1 MNWEYKDL
9 IDVCEI
15 NLGKTPSRSNKRLWD
30 INKIGNNKW
39 ASIADLTKVKG
50 GYLSDTKEYIS
61 DEGAKLFNYVKPN
74 TILMS
79 FKLSIGKLA
88 ITKEK
93 IYTNEAIVA
102 LPIKNN
108 KELNQDFLYYYLEF
122 YDWEKE
128 SENDVKVKGKT
139 LNKDKLKKIKIPL
152 PPFPI
157 QQKIVEKLDT
167 IFVEIDKATAAIEA
181 NVKNAEALFKNYL
194 KKTYKGDK
202 NWKIVTLRDVSKVIA
217 GQSPKGINYNKEGKG
232 LPFYQGKKDFGDRY
246 INIPSVWTT
255 EITKEAIKEDI
266 LISVR
271 APVGPVNI
279 ANEHICIGRGL
290 AAIRTTDKINK
301 EYLFNYF
308 LKIEKEL
315 VSNVGAVFNSINKTQ
330 IENLKIPLP
339 NLTIQQDIVSKINKI
354 SSEVNKLNNLHK
366 NKLSDLVFF
375 KQSIIKQAF
384 NGEFVKTA

>member
-30 INKIGNNKW
+30 IKKIGNNKW

-157 QQKIVEKLDT
+157 QQKIVEKLDS
-167 IFVEIDKATAAIEA
+167 IFVEIDKVTAAVETNI
-181 NVKNAEALFKNYL
+181 NNAEALFQNFLKQAFKSGGKDWEVFKIKDLIKIRSGDFLPLKNMNNEGSIDVYGGNGISGKHNL
-194 KKTYKGDK
+194 HNLSGD
-202 NWKIVTLRDVSKVIA
+202 
-217 GQSPKGINYNKEGKG
+217 
-232 LPFYQGKKDFGDRY
+232 
-246 INIPSVWTT
+246 NI
-255 EITKEAIKEDI
+255 I
-266 LISVR
+266 
-271 APVGPVNI
+271 
-279 ANEHICIGRGL
+279 IGRVG
-290 AAIRTTDKINK
+290 AKCGNVRFIRGNIWVTDNAFYVSEFKKNINK
-301 EYLFNYF
+301 EF
-308 LKIEKEL
+308 LSLVLKFKNLRTLANQMAQPVISFATIKE
-315 VSNVGAVFNSINKTQ
+315 T
-330 IENLKIPLP
+330 ELKIPNSLEKQVEILKIK
-339 NLTIQQDIVSKINKI
+339 NLLELQIKV
-354 SSEVNKLNNLHK
+354 LNDSNIKKAYSLNL
-366 NKLSDLVFF
+366 L
-375 KQSIIKQAF
+375 KQSILKQAF
-384 NGEFVKTA
+384 NGELVKAA

>member
-50 GYLSDTKEYIS
+50 RYLSDTKEYIS

-167 IFVEIDKATAAIEA
+167 IFVEIDKATAAVETNI
-181 NVKNAEALFKNYL
+181 NNAEALFQNFLKQAFKNGGKDWEVFKIKDL
-194 KKTYKGDK
+194 IKIRSGDFLPAKNMNSKGS
-202 NWKIVTLRDVSKVIA
+202 IDVY
-217 GQSPKGINYNKEGKG
+217 GGNGISGKHD
-232 LPFYQGKKDFGDRY
+232 LQNLSGD
-246 INIPSVWTT
+246 NI
-255 EITKEAIKEDI
+255 I
-266 LISVR
+266 
-271 APVGPVNI
+271 
-279 ANEHICIGRGL
+279 IGRVGAKCGNVRL
-290 AAIRTTDKINK
+290 VRGNIWVTDNAFYVSEFKKNINK
-301 EYLFNYF
+301 EFLSLALELENLRTLANQMAQPVISFATIKDTELKIPNSLEKQVKF
-308 LKIEKEL
+308 LKIKNRLEL
-315 VSNVGAVFNSINKTQ
+315 QVKILNDSNIKKTNFL
-330 IENLKIPLP
+330 NLL
-339 NLTIQQDIVSKINKI
+339 
-354 SSEVNKLNNLHK
+354 
-366 NKLSDLVFF
+366 
-375 KQSIIKQAF
+375 KQSILKKAF
-384 NGEFVKTA
+384 NDELVKAA

>member
-157 QQKIVEKLDT
+157 QQKIVEKLDS
-167 IFVEIDKATAAIEA
+167 IFVEIDKVTAAVETNI
-181 NVKNAEALFKNYL
+181 NNAEALFQNFLKQAFKSGGKDWEVFKIKDLIKIRSGDFLPAKNMNS
-194 KKTYKGDK
+194 KGS
-202 NWKIVTLRDVSKVIA
+202 IDVY
-217 GQSPKGINYNKEGKG
+217 GGNGISGKHD
-232 LPFYQGKKDFGDRY
+232 LQNLSGD
-246 INIPSVWTT
+246 NI
-255 EITKEAIKEDI
+255 I
-266 LISVR
+266 
-271 APVGPVNI
+271 
-279 ANEHICIGRGL
+279 IGRVGAKCGNVRL
-290 AAIRTTDKINK
+290 VRGNIWVTDNAFYVSEFKKNINK
-301 EYLFNYF
+301 EFLSLALELKNLRTLANQMAQPVISFATIKDTELKIPNSLEKQVKF
-308 LKIEKEL
+308 LKIKNRLEL
-315 VSNVGAVFNSINKTQ
+315 QVKILNDSNIKKTNSL
-330 IENLKIPLP
+330 NLL
-339 NLTIQQDIVSKINKI
+339 
-354 SSEVNKLNNLHK
+354 
-366 NKLSDLVFF
+366 
-375 KQSIIKQAF
+375 KQSILKKAF
-384 NGEFVKTA
+384 NDELVKAA

>member
-157 QQKIVEKLDT
+157 QQKIVEKLDS
-167 IFVEIDKATAAIEA
+167 IFVEIDKVTAAVETNI
-181 NVKNAEALFKNYL
+181 NNAEALFQNFLKQAFKSGGKDWEVFKIKDLIKIRSGDFLPAKNMNS
-194 KKTYKGDK
+194 KGS
-202 NWKIVTLRDVSKVIA
+202 IDVY
-217 GQSPKGINYNKEGKG
+217 GGNGISGKHD
-232 LPFYQGKKDFGDRY
+232 LQNLSGD
-246 INIPSVWTT
+246 NI
-255 EITKEAIKEDI
+255 I
-266 LISVR
+266 
-271 APVGPVNI
+271 
-279 ANEHICIGRGL
+279 IGRVGAKCGNVRL
-290 AAIRTTDKINK
+290 VRGNIWVTDNAFYVSEFKKNINK
-301 EYLFNYF
+301 EFLSLALELKNLRTLANQMAQPVISFATIKDTELKIPNSLEKQVKF
-308 LKIEKEL
+308 LKIKNRLEL
-315 VSNVGAVFNSINKTQ
+315 QVKILNESNIK
-330 IENLKIPLP
+330 
-339 NLTIQQDIVSKINKI
+339 KIN
-354 SSEVNKLNNLHK
+354 SLNL
-366 NKLSDLVFF
+366 L
-375 KQSIIKQAF
+375 KQSILKKAF
-384 NGEFVKTA
+384 NDELVKAA

>member
-157 QQKIVEKLDT
+157 QQKIVEKLDS
-167 IFVEIDKATAAIEA
+167 IFVEIDKVTAAVETNI
-181 NVKNAEALFKNYL
+181 NNAEALFQNFLKQAFKSGGKDWEVFKIKDLIKIRSGDFLPAKNMNS
-194 KKTYKGDK
+194 KGS
-202 NWKIVTLRDVSKVIA
+202 IDVY
-217 GQSPKGINYNKEGKG
+217 GGNGISGKHD
-232 LPFYQGKKDFGDRY
+232 LQNLSGD
-246 INIPSVWTT
+246 NI
-255 EITKEAIKEDI
+255 I
-266 LISVR
+266 
-271 APVGPVNI
+271 
-279 ANEHICIGRGL
+279 IGRVGAKCGNVRL
-290 AAIRTTDKINK
+290 VRGNIWVTDNAFYVSEFKKNINK
-301 EYLFNYF
+301 EFLSLALELKNLRTLANQMAQPVISFATIKDTELKIPNSLEKQVKF
-308 LKIEKEL
+308 LKIKNRLEL
-315 VSNVGAVFNSINKTQ
+315 QVKILNESNIK
-330 IENLKIPLP
+330 
-339 NLTIQQDIVSKINKI
+339 KIN
-354 SSEVNKLNNLHK
+354 SLNL
-366 NKLSDLVFF
+366 L
-375 KQSIIKQAF
+375 KQSILKKAF
-384 NGEFVKTA
+384 NGELVKAA

>member
-39 ASIADLTKVKG
+39 VSIADLTKVKG
-50 GYLSDTKEYIS
+50 RYLLDTKEYIS

-139 LNKDKLKKIKIPL
+139 LNKDKLKKIKILL
-152 PPFPI
+152 PPLPI
-157 QQKIVEKLDT
+157 QQKIVVKLDA
-167 IFVEIDKATAAIEA
+167 IFSEIDKATTI
-181 NVKNAEALFKNYL
+181 AEQKEIQLELL
-194 KKTYKGDK
+194 KKS
-202 NWKIVTLRDVSKVIA
+202 IL
-217 GQSPKGINYNKEGKG
+217 
-232 LPFYQGKKDFGDRY
+232 
-246 INIPSVWTT
+246 
-255 EITKEAIKEDI
+255 KEAFKGKLIK
-266 LISVR
+266 
-271 APVGPVNI
+271 
-279 ANEHICIGRGL
+279 
-290 AAIRTTDKINK
+290 
-301 EYLFNYF
+301 
-308 LKIEKEL
+308 
-315 VSNVGAVFNSINKTQ
+315 
-330 IENLKIPLP
+330 
-339 NLTIQQDIVSKINKI
+339 
-354 SSEVNKLNNLHK
+354 
-366 NKLSDLVFF
+366 
-375 KQSIIKQAF
+375 
-384 NGEFVKTA
+384 